1 VKAEPDSGAA
11 ALFLTATLIWG
22 STWLAIKYQLGVVA
36 PEVSVVY
43 RFAAA
48 GALLFAFCLAT
59 GRVLRFRLRDHA
71 FMALQ
76 GTLLFGLN
84 YIAIYL
90 AELYVTSGLVAVLF
104 STIVFMNPIG
114 MRLAFGAPMT
124 LRMLAAAALGVSG
137 VALLFLPELAAARH
151 GGESALGVVWALAG
165 TALASGGNLAA
176 VRNQKAGIATYQGNA
191 WGMLY
196 GAGAAGVAALVRGV
210 AWTFD
215 ARPPYLI
222 SLAYLVLAGSIAA
235 FGAYLTLLKRVGAG
249 PAAFVGIAT
258 PIIALALSTLLEGY
272 RWTLLGLVGVVLA
285 LAGNLL
291 ALRPAGASRG

>member
-1 VKAEPDSGAA
+1 VKERDSGAA

-59 GRVLRFRLRDHA
+59 GRALRFPLRDHA

-104 STIVFMNPIG
+104 STIAFMNPIG
-114 MRLAFGAPMT
+114 MRLAFGVPLT
-124 LRMLAAAALGVSG
+124 IRMLVAAALGVSG
-137 VALLFLPELAAARH
+137 VALLFLPELAAAR
-151 GGESALGVVWALAG
+151 GGEWALGIAWALAG
-165 TALASGGNLAA
+165 TALACGGNLAA
-176 VRNQKAGIATYQGNA
+176 VRNQRAGIATYQGNA

-196 GAGAAGVAALVRGV
+196 GAGAAGAAALVRGV
-210 AWTFD
+210 EWTFD
-215 ARPPYLI
+215 ARAPYLI

-258 PIIALALSTLLEGY
+258 PIIALALSTVLEGY
-272 RWTLLGLVGVVLA
+272 RWTALGLVGVVLA
-285 LAGNLL
+285 LAGNAL
-291 ALRPAGASRG
+291 ALRPAGGSRD